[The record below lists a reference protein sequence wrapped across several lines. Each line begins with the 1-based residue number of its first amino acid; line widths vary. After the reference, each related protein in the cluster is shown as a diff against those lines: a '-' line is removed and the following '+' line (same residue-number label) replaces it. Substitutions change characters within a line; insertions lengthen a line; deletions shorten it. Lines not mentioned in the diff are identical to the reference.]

1 MYMHGTFKSSSH
13 LYQQIY
19 SLHSSYKDIV
29 VPLVY
34 TLLSTKSRQSY
45 HDMLSKVHD
54 RMAELDLVFNPTT
67 IISDF
72 ESVIIPAM
80 RHLFPASQHR
90 GCYCHHTATT
100 HRLCG
105 DRYKQLDSKQPTRSN
120 MRSGDQCAA

>member
-1 MYMHGTFKSSSH
+1 MYMHGIFKSSPH

-54 RMAELDLVFNPTT
+54 RMAELDLVFNPAT

-80 RHLFPASQHR
+80 RHLFPVSQHR

-100 HRLCG
+100 LLLSPHTGCVAIGTNNWTPNSPR
-105 DRYKQLDSKQPTRSN
+105 
-120 MRSGDQCAA
+120 DQT